1 MIKILPRQDIKFGLG
16 FKGEKV
22 LENSSGMMNVVEFK
36 DVGLRYG
43 NGPEVLKDITFSL
56 APGSFYFLTGE
67 SGAGKS
73 SLINLMSLSLCPTK
87 GSLKVFDTD
96 VITKNRKKFPEI
108 RRNIGVVFQEFRL
121 LDHLSARENVAL
133 PLRVLGIKE
142 VEIKRH
148 VRELLNWVGLSD
160 HIDAK
165 PPTLAGGQKQR
176 VAIAR
181 ALINRPKL
189 LLADEPTGN
198 VDDKMAMRLLR
209 LFVELNKIGTTVVIA
224 THNEKLIERLGYPRM
239 HLADGHL
246 KVLPAARPIMMGR
259 EQV

>member
-1 MIKILPRQDIKFGLG
+1 M
-16 FKGEKV
+16 
-22 LENSSGMMNVVEFK
+22 
-36 DVGLRYG
+36 
-43 NGPEVLKDITFSL
+43 
-56 APGSFYFLTGE
+56 
-67 SGAGKS
+67 
-73 SLINLMSLSLCPTK
+73 
-87 GSLKVFDTD
+87 
-96 VITKNRKKFPEI
+96 
-108 RRNIGVVFQEFRL
+108 
-121 LDHLSARENVAL
+121 
-133 PLRVLGIKE
+133 GIKE

-224 THNEKLIERLGYPRM
+224 THNDKLIERLGYPRM
-239 HLADGHL
+239 HLEDGHL
-246 KVLPAARPIMMGR
+246 KVLPATRPIMMGR